1 MNTFEKGDYLKLIA
15 KGYLDGELT
24 AEAEIKLAEYS
35 ADKDSIVTSWTTFTL
50 DKLGSVD
57 KVDFELQ
64 SSKEGIPSSFCMDNF
79 TAQVHLKY

>member
-1 MNTFEKGDYLKLIA
+1 MA
-15 KGYLDGELT
+15 KPIPMTMAAAMVNPTSMRTQQPATL
-24 AEAEIKLAEYS
+24 KLAEYS